1 MFYGGFPYIV
11 VDGPEYSKEI
21 DDVRDHRGL
30 VVAMGR
36 EYLGAP
42 GPQCRAF
49 NDVAPLSFLGRNA
62 PPPLS
67 LFVCNRSCGCHH
79 VLSCPSL
86 LEYST

>member
-36 EYLGAP
+36 E
-42 GPQCRAF
+42 
-49 NDVAPLSFLGRNA
+49 
-62 PPPLS
+62 
-67 LFVCNRSCGCHH
+67 
-79 VLSCPSL
+79 
-86 LEYST
+86 